1 MVRLADRTERTAPF
15 YAVEVLKQ
23 AQALAAQGRDIIS
36 LGIGE
41 PDFTAPARVL
51 ETLNRAAD
59 AGLSGYT
66 APAGIPALREAI
78 AHYYGTHFGAT
89 VDPAR
94 VLITSG
100 ASGALLLAAMALV
113 DPGDEILMPDP
124 SYPANRNFITAAGG
138 VTRLVP
144 TTAEHRYQLRPED
157 IDAHWGPATRG
168 VLIASPS
175 NPTGTSMPREAL
187 RDLIAAVRA
196 RGGFVILDEIYL
208 GLYYDEPPQS
218 GLTLDDDL
226 LIINSFSKYFHMTGW
241 RLGWL
246 IAPATMMPA
255 LERLGASLA
264 ICAPALAQHAAL
276 SCFEPEVMQVYEH
289 RRLSF
294 KERRDFLLPAFE
306 RLGLRV
312 PAAPDGA
319 FYIFSDIHGLGMDSM
334 AFCHR
339 LLHEAGVAAVPGLDF
354 GQAHAQRTVR
364 FSYATGLDR
373 LHEAI
378 DRMAAF
384 LGNR

>member
-1 MVRLADRTERTAPF
+1 TGLHDPARIVRAQAFAARQRGPRFDPQHGAVIQPRGRRHAVRRRGGAGLEARGPGMVDARRVARHQPGTAGLGGEIVHAPLHGTAQPRHEGLPGRSFRTAADQECAAGRGLHGGAPDSGRRTTIGRSFRTALQGCAMGRLADRTERTAPF

-78 AHYYGTHFGAT
+78 AHYYGTHFGAA

-144 TTAEHRYQLRPED
+144 TTAEHRYQLRPQD

-187 RDLIAAVRA
+187 RDLVAAVRA

-208 GLYYDEPPQS
+208 GLYYDEPP
-218 GLTLDDDL
+218 
-226 LIINSFSKYFHMTGW
+226 
-241 RLGWL
+241 
-246 IAPATMMPA
+246 
-255 LERLGASLA
+255 
-264 ICAPALAQHAAL
+264 L
-276 SCFEPEVMQVYEH
+276 S
-289 RRLSF
+289 
-294 KERRDFLLPAFE
+294 
-306 RLGLRV
+306 
-312 PAAPDGA
+312 
-319 FYIFSDIHGLGMDSM
+319 
-334 AFCHR
+334 
-339 LLHEAGVAAVPGLDF
+339 
-354 GQAHAQRTVR
+354 
-364 FSYATGLDR
+364 
-373 LHEAI
+373 
-378 DRMAAF
+378 
-384 LGNR
+384 